1 MKVMKGI
8 KFGLI
13 LCSLTAILFGCS
25 SNEETTKKVSNEELF
40 DNSKGMDASKMLN
53 ATKTF
58 GDEEK
63 LSIDFSTKPK
73 SLKLN
78 QSSVLA
84 VKVASKGEEISDAE
98 VVFEIWREG
107 EYQPIEVN
115 TKSDHKGTYTLKGK
129 FSEIGTYN
137 LIAHV
142 SALNRHDM
150 ETFQFTIE

>member
-1 MKVMKGI
+1 MKLMKVI
-8 KFGLI
+8 KLGLI

-25 SNEETTKKVSNEELF
+25 SNEETNKTISNEDLF
-40 DNSKGMDASKMLN
+40 NDSKAMDAGKMLN

-63 LSIDFSTKPK
+63 LNIDFSTKPK
-73 SLKLN
+73 NLKLN
-78 QSSVLA
+78 QSSALA
-84 VKVASKGEEISDAE
+84 VKVATKGEAVTDAE

-107 EYQPIEVN
+107 ENQPIEVN
-115 TKSDHKGTYTLKGK
+115 TKPDNKGTYTLEGK
-129 FSEIGTYN
+129 FSQIGTYN

-150 ETFQFTIE
+150 QTFQFTIE